1 MIVLVHGP
9 DPLLAR
15 DEVARLVAK
24 HDPGGL
30 NTTTLDGREVT
41 LPSVIAAIGSVG
53 FFGATRVVVVANLM
67 SRATRSSPQAAPTE
81 QPDDVAPA
89 IDLAPLFRAVPE
101 QNLLILSD
109 PDLASIPAGVKK
121 LAPAETIVI
130 SAVVPRGRPL
140 VDWVVAAATEAGGAI
155 DRRAAELLLQS
166 LYPQTWSAVPSN
178 PRYDRPPDT
187 QQLRHEIERLVLY
200 AHPRAVTPADIQE
213 LVVSGPNDR
222 VLRFIDAV
230 MAGQLDGAIA
240 ELERLLL
247 AGEEPAKLVAQLQ
260 QQVELAALA
269 AADSGRSPAEIGK
282 DISLSNPA
290 RMTGV
295 AASVRGRQPDSTLAS
310 VAQATRADR
319 HLKTGRLRQPTDALY
334 QLIADLGRRRRTHEA
349 SGA

>member
-9 DPLLAR
+9 DPLIAR

-30 NTTTLDGREVT
+30 NTTTLDGREAT
-41 LPSVIAAIGSVG
+41 LPSIIAAIGSVG
-53 FFGATRVVVVANLM
+53 FFGSTRVVVVGNLM
-67 SRATRSSPQAAPTE
+67 SRATRSSAQGAP
-81 QPDDVAPA
+81 PDQGDEIAPA
-89 IDLAPLFRAVPE
+89 VDLAPLFRAVPE
-101 QNLLILSD
+101 QNVLILSD
-109 PDLASIPAGVKK
+109 PELTAIPAAIKK
-121 LAPAETIVI
+121 VAPADTIAI
-130 SAVVPRGRPL
+130 SAAVPRGRTL
-140 VDWVVAAATEAGGAI
+140 VDWVIAAATEAGGAI
-155 DRRAAELLLQS
+155 DRRAAEQLLQS
-166 LYPQTWSAVPSN
+166 LYPQTWSAVPNN

-187 QQLRHEIERLVLY
+187 QQLRQEIERLVLY
-200 AHPRAVTPADIQE
+200 AHPRPVTSMDIQE

-222 VLRFIDAV
+222 VFRFIDAV
-230 MAGQLDGAIA
+230 MAGQLDVAVA

-269 AADSGRSPAEIGK
+269 AAEPGKPPVEIGK
-282 DISLSNPA
+282 DVSLSNPA

-295 AASVRGRQPDSTLAS
+295 AASVRGRSPSATLVS
-310 VAQATRADR
+310 VAQATRTDR

>member
-24 HDPGGL
+24 HDPDGL
-30 NTTTLDGREVT
+30 NTTALDGREVT
-41 LPSVIAAIGSVG
+41 LPSIIAAIGSVG
-53 FFGATRVVVVANLM
+53 FFSSTRVVVVANLM
-67 SRATRSSPQAAPTE
+67 ARATRPSSQGALPDLA
-81 QPDDVAPA
+81 DDVAPA
-89 IDLAPLFRAVPE
+89 LDLRPLLQSVPE
-101 QNLLILSD
+101 QNLLVLSD
-109 PDLASIPAGVKK
+109 PELSSIPAAIKK
-121 LAPAETIVI
+121 VAPAETVVI
-130 SAVVPRGRPL
+130 SAAVPRGRPL
-140 VDWVVAAATEAGGAI
+140 VEWVIAAAGEAGGVI
-155 DRRAAELLLQS
+155 DRRAAELLLQA

-187 QQLRHEIERLVLY
+187 QQLRQEIERLVLY
-200 AHPRAVTPADIQE
+200 AHPRPVTAGDIQE

-222 VLRFIDAV
+222 VFRFIDAV
-230 MAGQLDGAIA
+230 MAGQLDVAVA

-269 AADSGRSPAEIGK
+269 AAEPNKPPVEIGK
-282 DISLSNPA
+282 EVSLSNPA
-290 RMTGV
+290 RMMGV
-295 AASVRGRQPDSTLAS
+295 AGSVRGRSPGSTLAA

-334 QLIADLGRRRRTHEA
+334 QLIADFGRRRRTHEA